1 MYVHT
6 LLSPYTYLSFS
17 FYLEISSLESKGCDV
32 SHWYVNHQLRHYDHP
47 CCHSVVFHSDPALR
61 QIWSHRHHQHGISL
75 LYTMS
80 VTMALLSI
88 MGPAKFRASIC
99 ACLVGVAVVAVF
111 GGLAFLIMYLVSSA
125 GGYCIPSP
133 EGTPLFGC

>member
-61 QIWSHRHHQHGISL
+61 QIWSHRHHQHRHI
-75 LYTMS
+75 
-80 VTMALLSI
+80 
-88 MGPAKFRASIC
+88 PAVHHVRHH
-99 ACLVGVAVVAVF
+99 GVAKHHGTGEVPREHLRMPRRCSR
-111 GGLAFLIMYLVSSA
+111 GGCVRWARFPYYV
-125 GGYCIPSP
+125 PSV
-133 EGTPLFGC
+133 